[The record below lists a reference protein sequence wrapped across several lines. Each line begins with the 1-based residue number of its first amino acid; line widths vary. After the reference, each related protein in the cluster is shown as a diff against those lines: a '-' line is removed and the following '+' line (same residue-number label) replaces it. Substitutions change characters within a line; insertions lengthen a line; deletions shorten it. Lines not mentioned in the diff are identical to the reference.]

1 MVRHVR
7 ERMNRRRDTVEQV
20 VIPFS
25 DADPAVSRKRN
36 PLRALRLH
44 TCAFRGGP
52 DPGVPHD
59 PPGDVSRCRGLKR
72 DTPAPGFGTR
82 AGASAVKSGATALD
96 DLR

>member
-1 MVRHVR
+1 VRAATRDMVRHVR

-44 TCAFRGGP
+44 TRAFRGGP
-52 DPGVPHD
+52 DPGCPV
-59 PPGDVSRCRGLKR
+59 R
-72 DTPAPGFGTR
+72 PAR
-82 AGASAVKSGATALD
+82 
-96 DLR
+96 